1 MTFPAQFMLVAAM
14 NPSPGSGGFGDAE
27 RGRASAAAIRKYL
40 DCRQRMRVVR
50 GELREDRIARRQ
62 QP

>member
-40 DCRQRMRVVR
+40 NK
-50 GELREDRIARRQ
+50 ISARSSTASTSTSKC
-62 QP
+62 PP